1 MEDKRIKFSESDV
14 FVRQKSV
21 TKVEDLV
28 QILEFLGSGNQ
39 HGSKIMHASRSLF
52 YEHDRF

>member
-1 MEDKRIKFSESDV
+1 MEDRRIKFSESDV

-39 HGSKIMHASRSLF
+39 NGSKIMHASRSLF